1 MAEIRD
7 WYKLTKKAG
16 IKKDKHYNQHMI
28 DAGSMILCI
37 GGTGSGKST
46 ALLEFLSRCPEKY
59 YEIHLFSG
67 SNNADTEPL
76 YRLLKEKI
84 PEVQTYNDINDVPEL
99 ESFEDKDCEK
109 LIIWDD
115 YLQLSAKQMKKLNQY
130 VTASR
135 KSGFTN
141 WFMSQS
147 YVHCPKIISRNA
159 THMLLFKLNDN
170 RSLNTII
177 KNHNQ
182 LDLPDEDFKKLHQI
196 ITSQPR
202 SFLMVD
208 LKNRNIRKNFT
219 DILQKC

>member
-76 YRLLKEKI
+76 YRLLKEKS
-84 PEVQTYNDINDVPEL
+84 QRY
-99 ESFEDKDCEK
+99 K
-109 LIIWDD
+109 LT
-115 YLQLSAKQMKKLNQY
+115 M
-130 VTASR
+130 T
-135 KSGFTN
+135 
-141 WFMSQS
+141 
-147 YVHCPKIISRNA
+147 
-159 THMLLFKLNDN
+159 
-170 RSLNTII
+170 
-177 KNHNQ
+177 
-182 LDLPDEDFKKLHQI
+182 
-196 ITSQPR
+196 
-202 SFLMVD
+202 
-208 LKNRNIRKNFT
+208 
-219 DILQKC
+219 